1 MIETMIIVLGLSLV
15 LLMPLVG
22 LGNTLA
28 QNNTNGTL
36 TGKNMTNSTGSNLT
50 STNPTGSNPPNMS
63 QGQSGPNPT
72 GSNIPCVAGDPCLL

>member
-1 MIETMIIVLGLSLV
+1 MIERTIIVLGLSLV
-15 LLMPLVG
+15 LSGALSG

-36 TGKNMTNSTGSNLT
+36 TGRNMTNSTGSNIT
-50 STNPTGSNPPNMS
+50 STNPTGSNPPGMS

-72 GSNIPCVAGDPCLL
+72 GSNIPCVAGNPCM

>member
-1 MIETMIIVLGLSLV
+1 MIERTIIVLGLSLI

-22 LGNTLA
+22 LGNTSA

-36 TGKNMTNSTGSNLT
+36 TGKNMTNSTGSNIISTNLT
-50 STNPTGSNPPNMS
+50 SSNPSNMS

-72 GSNIPCVAGDPCLL
+72 GSNIPCVAGNPCM